1 MQNKEIFNI
10 LEECPVIL
18 GIKNEADVI
27 KAQNYKQKVVFTF
40 YGDISTIIDIIK
52 VLKNSKKIV
61 FVNVD
66 MVSGFSSQ
74 NSVIDFL
81 KHNTQVDGII
91 STKPHLLKYAKKEGL
106 FTIHRFFIL
115 DSDSWRS
122 IESQIAISKAD
133 AINIAPGWT
142 KVINWTVTKYQIPV
156 IGSGLICD
164 KETVMDSLKAGALA
178 ICTTNHD
185 VWKM

>member
-1 MQNKEIFNI
+1 MQKKEIFKS

-18 GIKNEADVI
+18 GIKNDEDVL
-27 KAQNYKQKVVFTF
+27 KAKDYKQKVVFTL
-40 YGDISTIIDIIK
+40 YGDISTILDIIQI
-52 VLKNSKKIV
+52 LKNSQKIV

-81 KHNTQVDGII
+81 KHKTDVDGII

-122 IESQIAISKAD
+122 IESQINISQAD
-133 AINIAPGWT
+133 IINIAPGWT

-178 ICTTNHD
+178 ICTTNHN